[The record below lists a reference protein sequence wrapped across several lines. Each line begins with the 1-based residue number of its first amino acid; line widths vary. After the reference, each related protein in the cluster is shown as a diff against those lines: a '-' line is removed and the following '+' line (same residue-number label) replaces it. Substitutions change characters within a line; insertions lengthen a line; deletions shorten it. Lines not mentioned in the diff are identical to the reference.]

1 MKFKEFWIQLF
12 SGQQAVSSKRVCGFT
27 GWMLSLFIC
36 LWCTIKGLEAPEI
49 VDMLFICS
57 TSLLGVE
64 AITSVFY
71 KSTGNKESQ
80 KTYRYEDNIE
90 PPKLL

>member
-12 SGQQAVSSKRVCGFT
+12 SGQQAVSSKRVCGFA

-36 LWCTIKGLEAPEI
+36 LWCTIKEVEAPEI
-49 VDMLFICS
+49 VDVLFICS

-64 AITSVFY
+64 TITSIFY
-71 KSTGNKESQ
+71 KSNSPKEKE
-80 KTYRYEDNIE
+80 KTYNTYDDESR
-90 PPKLL
+90 LL

>member
-1 MKFKEFWIQLF
+1 MKFSEFWVQLF
-12 SGQQAVSSKRVCGFT
+12 TGNKAISSKRVCGFT

-36 LWCTIKGLEAPEI
+36 LWCTLSNIEAPQI
-49 VDMLFICS
+49 VDMLFVCS

-64 AITSVFY
+64 AITSIFH

-80 KTYRYEDNIE
+80 STYEAKDEE